1 MKRLITAT
9 LAALVAVTINAA
21 PQERKR
27 QTIIVKDGKVVSHD
41 DVLVDG
47 LLPGGKRAFL
57 GVSLIELTPELRE
70 HYGAQKDSGVL
81 VGAIEKDGP
90 AEKAGLRVGDLVL
103 SVDGQ
108 SVDSSGDVR
117 RALREKKS
125 GDNVRL
131 EVLRGKSRQTL
142 VAGVEEREGIRM
154 LMPGELEGL
163 PRVLGA
169 PEWRARVE
177 RLGGDCGDLQARIKD
192 LESRLRDLEKKLQK

>member
-27 QTIIVKDGKVVSHD
+27 QTIIVKDGKVVSHG